1 MTLPPLRQKLPQ
13 QLVHHIKDMVQS
25 NPTLLVQNFLVYV
38 EERLPLGTEMPQDR
52 DAVPSIVFEGGLFV
66 ACTATHHDFYIR
78 FGIRHPRATLQER
91 WLDRL
96 QGEYRVP
103 RNPQGKKEVLRFYHH
118 LLMHYP
124 LEERE
129 LTQQQVRQFLRG
141 QGQARKKVAKVA
153 VQTALH
159 NTTTAPMAK
168 WLKVALQTMRLHM
181 G

>member
-1 MTLPPLRQKLPQ
+1 MALRQKLPQ
-13 QLVHHIKDMVQS
+13 QLVRNIKGMVQS

-52 DAVPSIVFEGGLFV
+52 EAVPSILFEGGLFV

-103 RNPQGKKEVLRFYHH
+103 RTPQGKKDILRFYHH
-118 LLMHYP
+118 LLMHYAV
-124 LEERE
+124 EERD
-129 LTQQQVRQFLRG
+129 LTQQEVRQYVRG
-141 QGQARKKVAKVA
+141 QGQARKKAAKVA
-153 VQTALH
+153 VQTALE
-159 NTTTAPMAK
+159 NTTTGPKAK
-168 WLKVALQTMRLHM
+168 WLKVALQTIRLHVSL
-181 G
+181 